1 LGLLFNAYAW
11 RIGMTVSEK
20 IKARIAFLK
29 TRISNLS
36 EDYEDYSDGKI
47 AAFEEDIN
55 FLIEMLDEIECKAL
69 KEEGYNV

>member
-1 LGLLFNAYAW
+1 
-11 RIGMTVSEK
+11 MTVSEK

-55 FLIEMLDEIECKAL
+55 FLIEMLDEIERKAL

>member
-1 LGLLFNAYAW
+1 
-11 RIGMTVSEK
+11 MTVSEK

-55 FLIEMLDEIECKAL
+55 FLIEMLDEIERKAL
-69 KEEGYNV
+69 KEEE

>member
-1 LGLLFNAYAW
+1 
-11 RIGMTVSEK
+11 MTVSEK

-69 KEEGYNV
+69 KEKGYNV

>member
-1 LGLLFNAYAW
+1 
-11 RIGMTVSEK
+11 MTVSEK

-55 FLIEMLDEIECKAL
+55 FLIEMLDEIERKAL
-69 KEEGYNV
+69 KEEDYNVYSGIRIDL

>member
-1 LGLLFNAYAW
+1 
-11 RIGMTVSEK
+11 MTVSEK

-29 TRISNLS
+29 ARISNLS